1 MTISNYTDLQQAV
14 SDWMARGDVSGNAA
28 DFITLAEAR
37 LNRELNPVETDASLV
52 GVPSSRTIDIS
63 SIAMVKPIVLFIA
76 DTGGER
82 ALLPRANGTFPYI
95 DSNGAPC
102 IWSIDG
108 STIAFDR
115 PCDQAYSFRF
125 RYQERFALSGSVT
138 TNSLL
143 RDHPDVYLAATL
155 MWGGVFTQDGA
166 YAAGFKGLLD
176 QAIPDIRST
185 IAQSKRGV
193 LTVDPGLVAANQ
205 SDRWYIDQ

>member
-1 MTISNYTDLQQAV
+1 MAITNYTDLQQAV
-14 SDWMARGDVSGNAA
+14 SDWMARGDVAGNAA

-37 LNRELNPVETDASLV
+37 LNRELNPVETDAALV
-52 GVPSSRTIDIS
+52 GVISSRTIDIS
-63 SIAMVKPIVLFIA
+63 SIAMVKPIALFTA
-76 DTGGER
+76 ETGGER
-82 ALLPRANGTFPYI
+82 ALLMRANGTFPYV
-95 DSNGAPC
+95 DSEGKPS

-115 PCDQAYSFRF
+115 PCDQAYNFRF

-166 YAAGFKGLLD
+166 FAAGHKGLLD
-176 QAIPDIRST
+176 EAIPAIRST

-193 LTVDPGLVAANQ
+193 LTVDPGLVAANR
-205 SDRWYIDQ
+205 SDRWYLDA

>member
-1 MTISNYTDLQQAV
+1 MTITNYTELQQAV

-37 LNRELNPVETDASLV
+37 LNRELNPVETDVALV

-63 SIAMVKPIVLFIA
+63 SIAMVKPVAVFIA

-82 ALLPRANGTFPYI
+82 ELLPRANGTFPYM
-95 DSNGAPC
+95 DSEGMPS

-108 STIAFDR
+108 ATIAFDR
-115 PCDQAYSFRF
+115 PCDQAYNFRF
-125 RYQERFALSGSVT
+125 RYQERFALSDSVA

-166 YAAGFKGLLD
+166 FAAGHKGLLD
-176 QAIPDIRST
+176 EAIPAIRST

-193 LTVDPGLVAANQ
+193 LTVDPGLVAANR
-205 SDRWYIDQ
+205 SDRWYFDA